1 MIYADSHAYLTA
13 PAKRVL
19 LFGMSGLG
27 KTRASNLLRGHG
39 DWFHYSVDYRIG
51 TRYMGEY
58 ISDMFK
64 REAMKNPVLRAL
76 LMSDSVYISSN
87 ITFDNLAPLST
98 YLACPGDPA
107 KGGLSMAEYCRRQDQ
122 HRAAEIAAMLDTTR
136 FMTRA
141 QDLYG
146 YPHFVCDTSGSICEV
161 VEATDPAD
169 PVMREIAAHHLL
181 VWIKGTEAHRD
192 ELCRRFNRA
201 PKPMYFRPDFLSQIW
216 AEFLNLEG
224 KPEDQIDPDAF
235 LRFGYARL
243 LDSRQ
248 PRYEAMA
255 RWGVTVTAEEM
266 SELASPADF
275 DALIAKAIDRR
286 M

>member
-1 MIYADSHAYLTA
+1 MIYASSHAYLTA

-27 KTRASNLLRGHG
+27 KTRAANLLRAGG

-51 TRYMGEY
+51 TRYMGEF
-58 ISDMFK
+58 IADMFK
-64 REAMKNPVLRAL
+64 GEAMKNPVLRDL
-76 LMSDSVYISSN
+76 LLSDSVYIASN
-87 ITFDNLAPLST
+87 ITFDNLAPLSA
-98 YLACPGDPA
+98 YLGCPGDPA
-107 KGGLSMAEYCRRQDQ
+107 RGGLALAEYQRRQDQ
-122 HRAAEIAAMLDTTR
+122 HLHAEIAAMLDTTR
-136 FMTRA
+136 FIGRA
-141 QDLYG
+141 HDLYG
-146 YPHFVCDTSGSICEV
+146 YPHFACDTSGSICEV

-169 PVMREIAAHHLL
+169 PVMREIADHHLL
-181 VWIKGTEAHRD
+181 VWIKGSEAHRD
-192 ELCRRFNRA
+192 ELCRRFHRA
-201 PKPMYFRPDFLSQIW
+201 PKPMYFRPDFLAQIW
-216 AEFLNLEG
+216 AEFQASEG
-224 KPEDQIDPDAF
+224 KPEGQIDPDAF

-266 SELASPADF
+266 AQVHSPADF
-275 DALIAKAIDRR
+275 DALIARAIDRR